1 MVKSAAPAAMMNQD
15 LLYGTHFHMI
25 MLWFAKRFGQTYEFK
40 QNSKVHNW

>member
-15 LLYGTHFHMI
+15 LLYGTRHFHMI

-40 QNSKVHNW
+40 QSSKVHN